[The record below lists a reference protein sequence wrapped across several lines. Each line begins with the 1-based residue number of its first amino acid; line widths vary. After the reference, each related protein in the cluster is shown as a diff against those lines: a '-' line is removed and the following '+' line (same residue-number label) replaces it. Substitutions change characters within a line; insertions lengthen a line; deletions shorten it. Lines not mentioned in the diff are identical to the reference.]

1 MRHSNW
7 CGKRQSPPMKSIP
20 VDHPFQIVGIDI
32 MELPLTTNGNKYAI
46 VFQDLFTKWPM
57 VYAAPDQK
65 ATRLAKKLV
74 NEIVPMFDVPKD
86 LLSDRGTN
94 LLSCLIQDVCKL
106 LGTKKLNTTAHHLQC
121 NGMVERFNRT
131 LKTMLRKHVSQFG
144 MQWVHTYPVYYGPIA
159 IHHTHQLVKNHH
171 SYCLSL
177 TAVTLQKQ
185 PHCQQNN
192 SMQLTLP
199 IIVRASAEFIIC

>member
-7 CGKRQSPPMKSIP
+7 CGKRQLPPMKSIP

-57 VYAAPDQK
+57 VNAAPDQK
-65 ATRLAKKLV
+65 ATRLAKILV

-86 LLSDRGTN
+86 LLSDPGTN
-94 LLSCLIQDVCKL
+94 LLSCLIQDICKL

-121 NGMVERFNRT
+121 NGMAERFNRT

-144 MQWVHTYPVYYGPIA
+144 MQ
-159 IHHTHQLVKNHH
+159 
-171 SYCLSL
+171 
-177 TAVTLQKQ
+177 
-185 PHCQQNN
+185 
-192 SMQLTLP
+192 
-199 IIVRASAEFIIC
+199 